1 MVFILGALLY
11 KAEESI
17 HNESQARDILACVNY
32 LYILKRKAE
41 DSADYFVGTAR
52 PELPKKV
59 HEAVS
64 AIRSEQENLRSLTRS
79 SPEFARSADAL
90 ISCLDKNVQIWS
102 DMVRL
107 RSSANRRDWDTA
119 GRMRHSTLRDTN
131 TQELVKAFFS
141 FQDKTSALLKKNS
154 AKNLSAQSNIM
165 LLILVGVVFNV
176 VLAIL
181 LALAFARG
189 ITSRLGVIVDNSKLL
204 SVEKKLNPPLG
215 HTDEIGDLDRVFHD
229 MASTLQEALR
239 RDRALTENAM
249 DVIFTIQDSRITKV
263 NHAVNDSWGYSQEEL
278 IGKLP
283 EQLFAENKQEI
294 VRELETCR
302 STIELEAAIQRKD
315 GRLVDTLWVAQ
326 WSEHEQCLFCVAHDI
341 TERKKEEQLLASRE
355 MRLRTVLDT
364 MLVGLIRTTDDGI
377 IEAAN
382 PKVCEIVQYKNEE
395 LQGQH
400 LSSIFPQLTTNVLRD
415 LAADN
420 LSVDGAESTQAIK
433 TIEIEALTQSS
444 SALPVEISAGRL
456 QISDKHIYLLTI
468 TDISARKELQL
479 AKQEFIGMI
488 SEDLATPLSS
498 VHDFLKVLTADTNL
512 TQNGH
517 DRAVLAVNNVGR
529 LLRLLDDLFEINEL
543 ESGQLELKPSMVSIQ
558 EIVDRAIDAVRVFA
572 EKHKVTLESNQAS
585 SEIFA
590 DGDRLERVL
599 VNLLSNAIKFS
610 PEGAMVSV
618 SITESEHSLQIKVV
632 DHGRGIPASHLS
644 SVFTAFKQVTSSDAT
659 KKGGTGL
666 GLAICKAVIEQH
678 GGSIGVD
685 SVEGEGSTF
694 WFELPLEPPV
704 SETAT
709 T

>member
-1 MVFILGALLY
+1 
-11 KAEESI
+11 
-17 HNESQARDILACVNY
+17 
-32 LYILKRKAE
+32 
-41 DSADYFVGTAR
+41 
-52 PELPKKV
+52 
-59 HEAVS
+59 
-64 AIRSEQENLRSLTRS
+64 
-79 SPEFARSADAL
+79 
-90 ISCLDKNVQIWS
+90 
-102 DMVRL
+102 
-107 RSSANRRDWDTA
+107 
-119 GRMRHSTLRDTN
+119 
-131 TQELVKAFFS
+131 
-141 FQDKTSALLKKNS
+141 
-154 AKNLSAQSNIM
+154 
-165 LLILVGVVFNV
+165 
-176 VLAIL
+176 
-181 LALAFARG
+181 
-189 ITSRLGVIVDNSKLL
+189 
-204 SVEKKLNPPLG
+204 
-215 HTDEIGDLDRVFHD
+215 
-229 MASTLQEALR
+229 
-239 RDRALTENAM
+239 
-249 DVIFTIQDSRITKV
+249 
-263 NHAVNDSWGYSQEEL
+263 
-278 IGKLP
+278 
-283 EQLFAENKQEI
+283 
-294 VRELETCR
+294 
-302 STIELEAAIQRKD
+302 
-315 GRLVDTLWVAQ
+315 
-326 WSEHEQCLFCVAHDI
+326 
-341 TERKKEEQLLASRE
+341 
-355 MRLRTVLDT
+355 
-364 MLVGLIRTTDDGI
+364 
-377 IEAAN
+377 
-382 PKVCEIVQYKNEE
+382 
-395 LQGQH
+395 
-400 LSSIFPQLTTNVLRD
+400 LTTSVLRD
-415 LAADN
+415 LTADN

-433 TIEIEALTQSS
+433 TIEIEALAQS
-444 SALPVEISAGRL
+444 AATLPVEISAGRL
-456 QISDKHIYLLTI
+456 QISDKPIYLLTI

-585 SEIFA
+585 SRIFA

-618 SITESEHSLQIKVV
+618 SITESEHLLQIKVI

-704 SETAT
+704 SEIAT